1 MGGLQRGE
9 GSRQPG
15 RRCCAIIKCT
25 SLRRRRN
32 QLEGCCPI
40 HGGKRDDSFR
50 ASLSKNVFHC
60 FACQAHGN
68 VLDFV
73 AAMEKCSIGEAACRL
88 QQWFGVA
95 ASAAH
100 PVPRSERNVEPVREK
115 GGCNPPLQFVLPGA
129 DPADPYWRQRG

>member
-32 QLEGCCPI
+32 QLEGACPI
-40 HGGKRDDSFR
+40 HRGKRDDSFR

-60 FACQAHGN
+60 FACQASGN

-73 AAMEKCSIGEAACRL
+73 AAMERCSIREAALRL
-88 QQWFGVA
+88 QQWFGGSTAVEFQVA
-95 ASAAH
+95 SWHAVQPKGELA
-100 PVPRSERNVEPVREK
+100 RE
-115 GGCNPPLQFVLPGA
+115 
-129 DPADPYWRQRG
+129 